1 MSSRLTYLFKSVCGI
16 RTSRHHDGRLL
27 PSSLQ
32 GCTPVV
38 IMHDRRLSA
47 GIFELRRRK
56 RKSSNPAYRLVAWKT
71 YRLRSGTERATTV
84 LHRDEIDPALA
95 LLAKCGER
103 LAVQ

>member
-1 MSSRLTYLFKSVCGI
+1 MPSRLTYLVKSVCGI
-16 RTSRHHDGRLL
+16 HTSQHHDGRLL
-27 PSSLQ
+27 PASLQ

-38 IMHDRRLSA
+38 IMHDRRISA

-56 RKSSNPAYRLVAWKT
+56 RKSSNPVYHLVAWKT

-103 LAVQ
+103 LAVV

>member
-1 MSSRLTYLFKSVCGI
+1 MSSRLTYLVKSVCGI

-27 PSSLQ
+27 PSSLK

-38 IMHDRRLSA
+38 IIHDRRLSA
-47 GIFELRRRK
+47 GIFELRRK
-56 RKSSNPAYRLVAWKT
+56 RKSSSPVYRLVAWKT
-71 YRLRSGTERATTV
+71 FRLRSGTECATTV

-103 LAVQ
+103 LAVA